1 MIQKHFRPFTCKPKI
16 SKKLP
21 GLTSFGG
28 LPLFHQAL
36 RDFGLIDEM
45 KKIYLKRAGHEDHVL
60 LEALILLLCA
70 GGRHISDW
78 DYLISE
84 NGFYK
89 LFGVDVSVDALER
102 YLKRLSVNL
111 YSQTTEKGNAGYTTL
126 LEHLHHRLI
135 QMTWELAGK
144 PKNLTLDID
153 TTIIETNKRDALY
166 CYEMTKAYQPM
177 MVYCPELHM
186 VLAYEFR
193 DGNIA
198 PSTGYARIIERCRKV
213 LPDVEK
219 WTMRSDSA
227 GYQHKLMAWMHKKKR
242 RITFYITADQGRSLM
257 SSVCAEQN
265 WIPLVKEG
273 IKTDQ
278 EVAEILYVPP
288 CSDQKKMIFISR
300 CLRYIAIRKP
310 LASPDLFGERY
321 SYSIIVTNDHT
332 NDLTTIVRLHYGRCG
347 SIEYA
352 NQQVKDQ
359 CGQDVMPSNSFAVN
373 CAWFSMGCFAHNF
386 MRLMQTQVLPE
397 QLKNCEIHSLRFRLI
412 RSAAVIAIR
421 ARQIV
426 VNFCRG
432 NPVYRLYCKAK
443 EALEAAVLRLQMV

>member
-1 MIQKHFRPFTCKPKI
+1 MNPKHFRPFTCKPKT

-70 GGRHISDW
+70 GGRHVSDW
-78 DYLISE
+78 DYLMSE
-84 NGFYK
+84 NGFLK
-89 LFGVDVSVDALER
+89 MFGADVAVDALER
-102 YLKRLSVNL
+102 YLKRLTVNL
-111 YSQTTEKGNAGYTTL
+111 YPQTTEKGNAGYTTMLEQLHQQL
-126 LEHLHHRLI
+126 LQLA
-135 QMTWELAGK
+135 WKLAGK
-144 PKNLTLDID
+144 PKNLTLDVD
-153 TTIIETNKRDALY
+153 TTVIETDKRDALY
-166 CYEMTKAYQPM
+166 CYEKVKAYQPM
-177 MVYCPELHM
+177 MAYCPELHM

-193 DGNIA
+193 DGNIS
-198 PSTGYARIIERCRKV
+198 PSTGYARIIERCRKA

-219 WTMRSDSA
+219 WTVRSDSA
-227 GYQHKLMAWMHKKKR
+227 GYQHKLMAWMNKQKML
-242 RITFYITADQGRSLM
+242 FYMTVDQSRSISDFLYKEKLWQPLM
-257 SSVCAEQN
+257 KQGV
-265 WIPLVKEG
+265 
-273 IKTDQ
+273 KTDQ
-278 EVAEILYVPP
+278 EIAEIPYVPA
-288 CSDQKKMIFISR
+288 CSNQKKMIFISR
-300 CLRYIAIRKP
+300 CLRFIAIRKP
-310 LASPDLFGERY
+310 LDTRDLFGERY
-321 SYSIIVTNDHT
+321 SYGIIVTNDHK

-359 CGQDVMPSNSFAVN
+359 CGQEVMPSNDFAAN
-373 CAWFSMGCFAHNF
+373 CAWFSLGCFAHNF

-412 RSAAVIAIR
+412 RSAAVIAVR
-421 ARQIV
+421 SRQII

-443 EALEAAVLRLQMV
+443 ESLEMAVLRLQMV